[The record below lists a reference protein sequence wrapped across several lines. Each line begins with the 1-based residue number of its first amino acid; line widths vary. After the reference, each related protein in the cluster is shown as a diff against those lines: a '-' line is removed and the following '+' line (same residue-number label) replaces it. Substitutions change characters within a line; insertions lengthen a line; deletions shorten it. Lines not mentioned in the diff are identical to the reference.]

1 MWSFAPGKTLFALL
15 VLAQAKMLVL
25 TSCAA
30 DKMLFLASLSLKE
43 MFLEKSLQREDV
55 QIDYN
60 TRSRARCLSEPG
72 FHLFISSL
80 WLPFHLLHYGDDVN
94 AQPFTS
100 WNTILLPNLGLFHHF
115 VSLGCS
121 LTGSGWLFP
130 SVHHAS
136 FLPMPLLLFPHTWK
150 IAYSMFLTPPVE
162 VWHLWAWGI
171 PEFSKV
177 LSVKSH
183 MESSSVHQFLASI
196 TGWSEKPESPAVH
209 TLTERG
215 RRKDRNGRLIILTHG
230 HISSHLKI
238 VPYSIFVCSS
248 AVLCKYLCQQ
258 YSTLTWSVV
267 IATMEEPGLYAN
279 VWVHTFNSFS
289 PECKKWGRMQ

>member
-60 TRSRARCLSEPG
+60 THSRARCLSEPG

-100 WNTILLPNLGLFHHF
+100 
-115 VSLGCS
+115 
-121 LTGSGWLFP
+121 
-130 SVHHAS
+130 
-136 FLPMPLLLFPHTWK
+136 
-150 IAYSMFLTPPVE
+150 
-162 VWHLWAWGI
+162 
-171 PEFSKV
+171 
-177 LSVKSH
+177 
-183 MESSSVHQFLASI
+183 
-196 TGWSEKPESPAVH
+196 
-209 TLTERG
+209 
-215 RRKDRNGRLIILTHG
+215 
-230 HISSHLKI
+230 
-238 VPYSIFVCSS
+238 
-248 AVLCKYLCQQ
+248 
-258 YSTLTWSVV
+258 
-267 IATMEEPGLYAN
+267 
-279 VWVHTFNSFS
+279 
-289 PECKKWGRMQ
+289 